1 VHRQPHHQSQAITTK
16 NNLTREEART
26 RATIVF
32 EPRYDVRLDLTA
44 NDQTFASDTTVSFKC
59 KQPGATTFIE
69 FIGPAVQLIELNGR
83 AIAASA
89 FDGGRIELPDLQEQN
104 VLRVACVAKFMR
116 DGTGLHRFE
125 DPLDGRTYLH
135 THFESN
141 NAHRVFACFDQPD
154 VKGTFSFEVKAP
166 EDWTVASNTTPTG
179 SDGGTWRFPTTRVI
193 STYLAALVAG
203 HYHAVH
209 QQHRDIPLGIYCRQ
223 SLAEYLDPDEI
234 AEITRAGL
242 DYFEARYGIPY
253 MFGKYDQ
260 LFVPEFSAGAM
271 ENPGC
276 VTFNERYVFRS
287 RVTQAAR
294 QKRAD
299 TILHEMA
306 HMWFGDLVTMR
317 WFDDLWLNESFA
329 TYMGTLAS
337 AEATRF
343 KNAWTWFAAEVKVL
357 ARTHDELPTTH
368 PIVSDIPDVDSVHL
382 NFDPITYNKG
392 GAVLKQLAALL
403 GDEVFFKGVHL
414 YLEKH
419 AYGNATH
426 VDFLEALEDASGR
439 DLKPWAHV
447 WLEEAGLNTLA
458 AEVVVDDGRI
468 KSAAIVQSAP
478 ESHPV
483 LRPHRIRLGLFD
495 TDGTGLLRRRIEE
508 LDIDGART
516 PVPQLMGGLN
526 PDLLLVNDGDLA
538 YAKVVLDHRSLEAM
552 TKSHMKV
559 EDPLARALLWGGLWD
574 MVRNAELSAGDY
586 VEQSLRWIDAE
597 TDPAVVQP
605 LIKRMFTAIDL
616 YAALLRRQEL
626 REALARGADE
636 RLKRSAPGSDL
647 QLLWTNALIDAAREP
662 ADVAWVAG
670 LLDGTTRL
678 DGLVVDFAVR
688 WTAVTAL
695 ATIGAAGPEVIAD
708 ELERDPTDIGRRAAA
723 AARAARPVTEAKA
736 EAWNAVTNERMA
748 LATKKAI
755 AEGFHRADQE
765 YLLAAYVDLYFH
777 TLQPFWESHEI
788 DEALMF
794 VKSMYPVT
802 IVNNDVVQLTDKYLK
817 RDLPGPARRA
827 LLEAQYEIKRALRT
841 RALDASQLDGRL

>member
-1 VHRQPHHQSQAITTK
+1 
-16 NNLTREEART
+16 
-26 RATIVF
+26 
-32 EPRYDVRLDLTA
+32 VRLDLTGD
-44 NDQTFASDTTVSFKC
+44 DQTFASDTTVSFKC
-59 KQPGATTFIE
+59 KQPGVTTFIE
-69 FIGPAVQLIELNGR
+69 FIGPAVELIELNGDT
-83 AIAASA
+83 IAGTA
-89 FDGGRIELPDLQEQN
+89 FDGGRIELHDLKEQN
-104 VLRVACVAKFMR
+104 VLRVAGVAKYMR
-116 DGTGLHRFE
+116 DGTGLHRFQ
-125 DPLDGRTYLH
+125 DPFDGRTYLH
-135 THFESN
+135 SHFESN
-141 NAHRVFACFDQPD
+141 DAHRVFACFDQPD
-154 VKGTFSFEVKAP
+154 LKGTFTFEVKAP
-166 EDWTVASNTTPTG
+166 ADWTVASNTDATNG
-179 SDGGTWRFPTTRVI
+179 DGGTWLFPTSKVI

-203 HYHAVH
+203 HYYSVH
-209 QQHRDIPLGIYCRQ
+209 QQHRNISLGVYCRQ

-260 LFVPEFSAGAM
+260 LFVPEFSVGAM

-276 VTFNERYVFRS
+276 VTFNERYIFRS

-343 KNAWTWFAAEVKVL
+343 TNAFTWFAAEVAVV

-368 PIVSDIPDVDSVHL
+368 PIVADIPDVDSVHL

-403 GDEVFFKGVHL
+403 GDEVFFKGVHA

-419 AYGNATH
+419 AYGNATLA
-426 VDFLEALEDASGR
+426 DFLDALEEASGR
-439 DLKPWAHV
+439 DLKPWADV

-458 AEVVVDDGRI
+458 AELEVEDGRI
-468 KSAAIVQSAP
+468 TSAAIVQSAP
-478 ESHPV
+478 DSHRV
-483 LRPHRIRLGLFD
+483 LRPHRMRLGLFD
-495 TDGTGLLRRRIEE
+495 TDGTGLIRRRTEE
-508 LDIDGART
+508 LDIEGART
-516 PVPQLMGGLN
+516 PVPQLHGE
-526 PDLLLVNDGDLA
+526 PVPALLLVNDGDLA
-538 YAKVVLDHRSLEAM
+538 YAKVQLDSGAQEALN
-552 TKSHMKV
+552 KSHMKLD
-559 EDPLARALLWGGLWD
+559 DPLARALLWGDLWD

-586 VEQSLRWIDAE
+586 VEHSLKWIDVE
-597 TDPAVVQP
+597 TDPAIVLP
-605 LIKRMFTAIDL
+605 LINRMLTAIDKF
-616 YAALLRRQEL
+616 AALLRRQEL
-626 REALARGADE
+626 REAVARGAHE
-636 RLKRSAPGSDL
+636 RLKRMAPGSDL
-647 QLLWTNALIDAAREP
+647 QLLWTSAFIDAAREP

-688 WTAVTAL
+688 WAAVTAL

-723 AARAARPVTEAKA
+723 GARAARPVTEAKA
-736 EAWNAVTNERMA
+736 EAWNAVTQERMA

-765 YLLAAYVDLYFH
+765 YLLAAYVETYFH
-777 TLQPFWESHEI
+777 ALQPFWESHEI

-794 VKSMYPVT
+794 AKLMYPIT
-802 IVNNDVVQLTDKYLK
+802 IVTQDVVKLTDKYLQ

-827 LLEAQYEIKRALRT
+827 LLEAQYEIKRALKT
-841 RALDASQLDGRL
+841 RALDSSQLDGRL